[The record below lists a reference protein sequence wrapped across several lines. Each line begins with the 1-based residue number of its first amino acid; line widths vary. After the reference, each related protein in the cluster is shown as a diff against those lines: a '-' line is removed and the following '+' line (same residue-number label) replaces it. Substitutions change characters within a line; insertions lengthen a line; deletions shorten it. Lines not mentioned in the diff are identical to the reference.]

1 MTPLLPPLVPPLSTP
16 SPTTPTTLVL
26 EPIGGAAG
34 DMTLAALLH
43 LGEALGRQDE
53 LRAALDSGLA
63 ALAAAAGPHAID
75 LAGVKVETT
84 EAYVSGIRGLHVEV
98 VVPERARASDSHH
111 RPWKTIRALLTEARL
126 PERARGFALAT
137 FERLAHAEGQVH
149 GMEADDVE
157 FHEVGSVD
165 AIVDITG
172 VALLLNA
179 LGDALGVAAVLALP
193 PPAGG
198 GIGRSAHG
206 EIPLPAPATL
216 QVLAGRSLRPSG
228 PGERTTPTG
237 AALLAALTLEAQGLP
252 ALPLLAIG
260 YGAGTRRWLDAPNL
274 LRASLY
280 RGVPE
285 GQPDHDEALWQLET
299 NLDDLTPQL
308 LSVALAALLEA
319 GAKDAW
325 LVPVLMKKGR
335 PGHLLAALV
344 AGPRLAAVEAA
355 FFRETPT
362 LGVRRLRAERTT
374 LERRFV
380 EAETPWGKVRVK
392 LGFAGG
398 QISSATPEFEDCA
411 ALAREHGVA
420 VREVVAAAAAAW
432 RARASPT
439 WVHEVL

>member
-1 MTPLLPPLVPPLSTP
+1 VTPL
-16 SPTTPTTLVL
+16 PTTLVL

-43 LGEALGRQDE
+43 LGEALGRQGG
-53 LRAALDSGLA
+53 LRAALESGLA
-63 ALAAAAGPHAID
+63 ALAEAAGPFAVD
-75 LAGVKVETT
+75 LAGVQVETT
-84 EAYVSGIRGLHVEV
+84 EVFVSGIRSLHVEV
-98 VVPERARASDSHH
+98 VVPAAARASDSHH

-126 PERARGFALAT
+126 PERARALALAT
-137 FERLAHAEGQVH
+137 FERLARAEGQVH
-149 GMEADDVE
+149 GLPADDVE

-172 VALLLNA
+172 VALLI
-179 LGDALGVAAVLALP
+179 DALAEACGVAAVLALP

-198 GIGRSAHG
+198 GLGRSAHG

-237 AALLAALTLEAQGLP
+237 AALLAALTLEADALP
-252 ALPLLAIG
+252 ALPLVAIG
-260 YGAGTRRWLDAPNL
+260 YGAGTRRWADAPNL
-274 LRASLY
+274 MRASLY
-280 RGVPE
+280 RGVPR
-285 GQPDHDEALWQLET
+285 GEAGDGPLWQMET

-325 LVPVLMKKGR
+325 LCPVVMKKGR

-344 AGPRLAAVEAA
+344 AEPQVAAVEAA

-362 LGVRRLRAERTT
+362 LGVRRVRAERTT

-392 LGFAGG
+392 LGLAAGRV
-398 QISSATPEFEDCA
+398 SSATPEFEDCA
-411 ALAREHGVA
+411 ALARQHGVA

-432 RARASPT
+432 RAQASPT
-439 WVHEVL
+439 WTEEVL

>member
-1 MTPLLPPLVPPLSTP
+1 
-16 SPTTPTTLVL
+16 
-26 EPIGGAAG
+26 
-34 DMTLAALLH
+34 
-43 LGEALGRQDE
+43 
-53 LRAALDSGLA
+53 
-63 ALAAAAGPHAID
+63 
-75 LAGVKVETT
+75 
-84 EAYVSGIRGLHVEV
+84 V
-98 VVPERARASDSHH
+98 VVPEAARASDSHH

-126 PERARGFALAT
+126 PERARGLALAT
-137 FERLAHAEGQVH
+137 FERLARAEGQVH
-149 GMEADDVE
+149 GMAADDVE

-172 VALLLNA
+172 VALLVGA
-179 LGDALGVAAVLALP
+179 LEGALGVAAVLALP

-216 QVLAGRSLRPSG
+216 QVLSGRSLRPSG

-237 AALLAALTLEAQGLP
+237 AALLAALTVESLGLP
-252 ALPLLAIG
+252 TLPLLAIG
-260 YGAGTRRWLDAPNL
+260 YGAGTKRWADAPNL

-285 GQPDHDEALWQLET
+285 GAGGDEPLWQLET

-344 AGPRLAAVEAA
+344 AESRLSAVEAA

-380 EAETPWGKVRVK
+380 EAETPWGKVRIK
-392 LGFAGG
+392 LGLAAGKV
-398 QISSATPEFEDCA
+398 SSATPEFEDCA
-411 ALAREHGVA
+411 ALARQHGVA
-420 VREVVAAAAAAW
+420 VREVVAAAAAAF
-432 RARASPT
+432 RAQTTPT
-439 WVHEVL
+439 WEQQTL

>member
-1 MTPLLPPLVPPLSTP
+1 VTPLA
-16 SPTTPTTLVL
+16 TTLVL

-43 LGEALGRQDE
+43 LGEALGRQGE
-53 LRAALDSGLA
+53 LRAALESGIS
-63 ALAAAAGPHAID
+63 ALAAAAGPHAVD
-75 LAGVKVETT
+75 LAGVKVETS
-84 EAYVSGIRGLHVEV
+84 EVFVSGIRSLHVEV
-98 VVPERARASDSHH
+98 VVPEAARASDSHH

-126 PERARGFALAT
+126 PERARGLALAT
-137 FERLAHAEGQVH
+137 FERLARAEGQVH
-149 GMEADDVE
+149 GMAADDVE

-172 VALLLNA
+172 VALLVGA
-179 LGDALGVAAVLALP
+179 LEGALGVAAVLALP

-216 QVLAGRSLRPSG
+216 QVLSGRSLRPSG

-237 AALLAALTLEAQGLP
+237 AALLAALTVESLGLP
-252 ALPLLAIG
+252 TLPLLAIG
-260 YGAGTRRWLDAPNL
+260 YGAGTKRWADAPNL

-285 GQPDHDEALWQLET
+285 GAGGDEPLWQLET

-344 AGPRLAAVEAA
+344 AESRLSAVEAA

-380 EAETPWGKVRVK
+380 EAETPWGKVRIK
-392 LGFAGG
+392 LGLAAGKV
-398 QISSATPEFEDCA
+398 SSATPEFEDCA
-411 ALAREHGVA
+411 ALARQHGVA
-420 VREVVAAAAAAW
+420 VREVVAAAAAAF
-432 RARASPT
+432 RAQTTPT
-439 WVHEVL
+439 WEQQTL